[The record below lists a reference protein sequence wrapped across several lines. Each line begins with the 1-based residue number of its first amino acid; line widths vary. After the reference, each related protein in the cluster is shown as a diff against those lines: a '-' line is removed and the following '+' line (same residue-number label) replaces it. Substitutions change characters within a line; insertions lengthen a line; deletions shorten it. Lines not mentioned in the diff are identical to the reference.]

1 MARKHLLEV
10 QHNHTKMDDLKKQQ
24 DEDYKTLQIHYK
36 KLKAK
41 VQEEHE
47 RIIKHESRIH
57 EEANVLMN

>member
-1 MARKHLLEV
+1 
-10 QHNHTKMDDLKKQQ
+10 MDDLKKQQ

-41 VQEEHE
+41 VQEEYE

-57 EEANVLMN
+57 EEANVRMN

>member
-47 RIIKHESRIH
+47 RIIKHESSLH
-57 EEANVLMN
+57 EEAS